1 MSDNKVFLNNE
12 QLNNA
17 TGGYIEDDVARKT
30 YNKEVKCP
38 NCKKRKGKSFC
49 KAHGKVI
56 LNNFN
61 TCWSVNSVFASVFG

>member
-38 NCKKRKGKSFC
+38 NCKKFLKEDFEYLGEDDLAGNYRC
-49 KAHGKVI
+49 KNCG
-56 LNNFN
+56 
-61 TCWSVNSVFASVFG
+61 CVFTVK